1 MTARRLTTAQS
12 DRAAGVLLGHAC
24 GDALGAGY
32 EFGPPMPASTPV
44 GMVGGG
50 AFGWEPGEWT
60 DDTQM
65 AIPILEAAERAASEG
80 LHLLDR
86 LDDVAAAWIDWA
98 GSAPDVGNQTRSVLS
113 AALRTGRPT
122 ADTVAEQSRRLH
134 ERTGHTAGNG
144 SLMRTSPVAL
154 AHLGDD
160 DAIAVAARTVSSL
173 THWDD
178 DAGDA
183 CVLWCLAI
191 SHAVLTGAVDLRRG
205 LGWIPEERRTT
216 WSGRIDEAENGRP
229 TDFPRNGWVVHA
241 FQEAW
246 SAITTTPVP
255 PLDTAR
261 GSFPAQHLRLTLETI
276 VRAGR
281 DTDTVAAIAGQL
293 LGARWG
299 SSAVPG
305 EWRRIL
311 HGWPG
316 LTGAALAARG
326 LALARGGADSSGWPR
341 TDRVDYAGWGA
352 RGRLAV
358 HPHDSGLLLAD
369 AVTLD
374 ALPEGIDAVVSLCRV
389 GTAVPAALPAGGHVE
404 VWLIDRAEPE
414 ENPNLDFVLADAAD
428 TIAALRSQGR
438 TVLLHCVAAQSRTPT
453 VGAAYS
459 VRHLGRPAASALDE
473 VCAVLPDPQ
482 PNPAFA
488 AAVRRMAP
496 ASSA

>member
-1 MTARRLTTAQS
+1 MTTRRLTTAQS

-32 EFGPPMPASTPV
+32 EFRPAMAAGTPV

-65 AIPILEAAERAASEG
+65 AVPILEAAERAASEG
-80 LHLLDR
+80 QELLER
-86 LDDVAAAWIDWA
+86 LDDVAAAWIHWA
-98 GSAPDVGNQTRSVLS
+98 MTAPDVGNQTRSVLS
-113 AALRTGRPT
+113 AARQSGRPT
-122 ADTVAEQSRRLH
+122 AETVAVQSRRLH

-154 AHLGDD
+154 AYLGDD
-160 DAIAVAARTVSSL
+160 DAIAGVARVVSSL

-191 SHAVLTGAVDLRRG
+191 SHAVLTGELDLRRG
-205 LGWIPEERRTT
+205 LAWLPEERRTT
-216 WSGRIDEAENGRP
+216 WSDRIDEAESGRP
-229 TDFPRNGWVVHA
+229 TDFPRNGWIVHA
-241 FQEAW
+241 FEEAW
-246 SAITTTPVP
+246 SAITITPVP
-255 PLDTAR
+255 PLDPAR

-276 VRAGR
+276 VRAGH

-311 HGWPG
+311 HGWPH
-316 LTGAALAARG
+316 LTGADLASRG
-326 LALARGGADSSGWPR
+326 LTLARGGSDSSGWPR
-341 TDRVDYAGWGA
+341 TDRVDYTDWGA

-358 HPHDSGLLLAD
+358 HSHDPGLLLGD
-369 AVTLD
+369 AATLD
-374 ALPEGIDAVVSLCRV
+374 AMPEGVDAVVSLCRV

-404 VWLIDRAEPE
+404 VWLIDRPAPE

-428 TIAALRSQGR
+428 TVAALRAQGR

-459 VRHLGRPAASALDE
+459 VRHLGRPAGSALDE
-473 VCAVLPDPQ
+473 VCAVLPDPS
-482 PNPAFA
+482 PNAAFA

-496 ASSA
+496 ASGA